1 MEKLKMIPE
10 LKNRRAS
17 ASSPKVGAI
26 GQARALATL
35 AAIIAVSLLALLGC
49 PAKDAGETGSAAGA
63 SSGAA
68 ANKKTA
74 AAVPTEIQASGRE
87 AVQILETAFAML
99 DEERWKDAQTELLK
113 LKDMTE
119 KFDSADKAKRD
130 RMLKAAISADE
141 AIRDTKRHEALKGA
155 NEALFAASEIAFIG
169 DPSMPNDL
177 FRLEFYARELK
188 VWAAAKDQAKIKAA
202 ALNIKES
209 WQQVKIE
216 LGKHGD
222 EGRDLINKFEP
233 LVMALDLA
241 DTPEKSGGI
250 ARPILDQTGAMKRLF
265 GRA

>member
-1 MEKLKMIPE
+1 MIPE

-17 ASSPKVGAI
+17 SSSPRVGAF
-26 GQARALATL
+26 GRARALATL

-74 AAVPTEIQASGRE
+74 AAGKKAAPTEIQASGRE
-87 AVQILETAFAML
+87 AVQILETAFALL
-99 DEERWKDAQTELLK
+99 DEERWKDAQTELMK

>member
-1 MEKLKMIPE
+1 MIPE

-26 GQARALATL
+26 GRPRTLATL

-74 AAVPTEIQASGRE
+74 AAGKKAAPTEIQASGRE
-87 AVQILETAFAML
+87 AVQILETAFALL
-99 DEERWKDAQTELLK
+99 DEERWKEAQTELLK